1 MNADFRELLPMT
13 LLAGIVLPALELEDN
28 DFVFEA
34 VLHDLTGDL
43 GTAQRGRYGDL
54 GQGQAGHR

>member
-34 VLHDLTGDL
+34 VLHDLTGE
-43 GTAQRGRYGDL
+43 
-54 GQGQAGHR
+54 